1 MAVPDAGE
9 ARELAFRRALLT
21 GASSAMGAELARVLA
36 GRGCN
41 LVLVARR
48 AEPLRPL
55 ARRLRRRHGVEVDV
69 VALNLATEGA
79 PRSLHRRL
87 KKRGKPVDIL
97 VNSASFGV
105 WGSFLDIPW
114 ERERGMLQLDVVS
127 AVHLT
132 RLFASDM
139 MARGFGR
146 ILQVASV
153 APFQPTPLHAT
164 YAAARSFVLSFS
176 EAVHRELSGT
186 GVTCTALCPGTVAA
200 QWLEGAGQSS
210 QGLYRR
216 LLVMQGPAMARLGV
230 EAMLAGRPTVA
241 PDRLDSLAAAPRTA
255 QELPEPRP
263 GGYRADDCRP

>member
-1 MAVPDAGE
+1 MDPRDAGE
-9 ARELAFRRALLT
+9 ARALCSRRALLT
-21 GASSAMGAELARVLA
+21 GASSAMGGELARVLA
-36 GRGCN
+36 SQGCA

-48 AEPLRPL
+48 AEPLHAL

-69 VALNLATEGA
+69 VAMNLATEGA

-97 VNSASFGV
+97 VNNASFGV

-114 ERERGMLQLDVVS
+114 ERERGMLQVDVVT

-153 APFQPTPLHAT
+153 APFQPTPLQAT
-164 YAAARSFVLSFS
+164 CAAAKSFVLNFS

-200 QWLEGAGQSS
+200 QWLEAAGHSS
-210 QGLYRR
+210 LYRR

-230 EAMLAGRPTVA
+230 EAMLAGRPSVA
-241 PDRLDSLAAAPRTA
+241 PDRLDSLAAGARA
-255 QELPEPRP
+255 LPRP
-263 GGYRADDCRP
+263 AMIELEAARL